1 MIRFIPEKFQGV
13 IFLVRRLL
21 WLLVSVISFLLL
33 VVGIVFPIVP
43 QVPFLLAFLYSLSKF
58 SPRFHKWLLNTRVY
72 RWLKGFMNKEKEKIG
87 MKRLSKSKVKLL
99 KKRSETASFLF
110 ALDAACSACTAKSKK
125 RPA

>member
-1 MIRFIPEKFQGV
+1 MVAGV
-13 IFLVRRLL
+13 CHK
-21 WLLVSVISFLLL
+21 FLLL

-87 MKRLSKSKVKLL
+87 MKRLSKSKVKL
-99 KKRSETASFLF
+99 
-110 ALDAACSACTAKSKK
+110 
-125 RPA
+125 

>member
-1 MIRFIPEKFQGV
+1 MFLYYSIFYIAV

-21 WLLVSVISFLLL
+21 WLLMSVISFLLL

-72 RWLKGFMNKEKEKIG
+72 RWLKGFMNKEKEKEKIG
-87 MKRLSKSKVKLL
+87 MKRLSKSKVKL
-99 KKRSETASFLF
+99 
-110 ALDAACSACTAKSKK
+110 
-125 RPA
+125 

>member
-1 MIRFIPEKFQGV
+1 MIRFIQENFQGV

-72 RWLKGFMNKEKEKIG
+72 RRLKGFMNNEKEKIG
-87 MKRLSKSKVKLL
+87 MKRLSKSRVKL
-99 KKRSETASFLF
+99 
-110 ALDAACSACTAKSKK
+110 
-125 RPA
+125 

>member
-21 WLLVSVISFLLL
+21 WLLMSVISFLLL

-43 QVPFLLAFLYSLSKF
+43 QVPFLLVFLYSLSKF

-72 RWLKGFMNKEKEKIG
+72 RWLKGFMNNEKEKIG
-87 MKRLSKSKVKLL
+87 MKRLSKSKVKI
-99 KKRSETASFLF
+99 
-110 ALDAACSACTAKSKK
+110 
-125 RPA
+125 

>member
-21 WLLVSVISFLLL
+21 WLLMSVISFLLL

-58 SPRFHKWLLNTRVY
+58 LPRFHKWLLNTRVY
-72 RWLKGFMNKEKEKIG
+72 RWLKGFMNNEKEKIG
-87 MKRLSKSKVKLL
+87 MKRLSKSKVKI
-99 KKRSETASFLF
+99 
-110 ALDAACSACTAKSKK
+110 
-125 RPA
+125 

>member
-21 WLLVSVISFLLL
+21 WLLMSVISFLLL

-58 SPRFHKWLLNTRVY
+58 SPRFHKCLLNTRVY
-72 RWLKGFMNKEKEKIG
+72 RWLKGFMNNEKEKIG
-87 MKRLSKSKVKLL
+87 MKRLSKSKVKI
-99 KKRSETASFLF
+99 
-110 ALDAACSACTAKSKK
+110 
-125 RPA
+125 